1 MVNLPA
7 ADPDSLNGII
17 LCIQIVLFEQLIEFR
32 FMIKVCEDKI
42 HLIPV
47 LSQIYRGI
55 DIIQCA
61 VLLLFLFEITIN
73 GTDIRQA
80 EQLVVFIRQQSV

>member
-55 DIIQCA
+55 DIIQYSALSCFSFS
-61 VLLLFLFEITIN
+61 LKS
-73 GTDIRQA
+73 R
-80 EQLVVFIRQQSV
+80 